1 MPDEYSSMTKETFV
15 AWAGAVGLDVKDE
28 AHMDELYSYY
38 TQNVVPGLKA
48 LDELD
53 LTDVEPAM
61 IYSPPKE

>member
-1 MPDEYSSMTKETFV
+1 MPDEHPMSKDTFLGI
-15 AWAGAVGLDVKDE
+15 AEASGLDVKDE

-38 TQNVVPGLKA
+38 IRNVAPGLKA

-61 IYSPPKE
+61 IYIPPKE

>member
-1 MPDEYSSMTKETFV
+1 MPDEHSMTKETFL
-15 AWAGAVGLDVKDE
+15 AWAGAVGLDVSDS

-38 TQNVVPGLKA
+38 IQSVVPSLKA

-61 IYSPPKE
+61 IYIPPKE